1 MKILII
7 EDEINIARV
16 IQLYLEQA
24 NYTVLVATDGVAGLE
39 LHAREH
45 PDLVILDLML
55 PALDGMEVCRRI
67 RAWANTPILML
78 TARQG
83 EEDRIAGLE
92 LGADDYLVKPFSP
105 REVVSR
111 VKAILRRTAQSAA
124 TGTEM
129 KGVEAEDKAKHEEL
143 HFAGLRINIPARRV
157 EVNGEKVTL
166 TAKEFDL
173 LLTLASAPDRVFT
186 RETLLNS
193 VWGYTYLGDGR
204 TVDVHIGTLR
214 KKMEAV
220 VDAPQYI
227 KTVWGVGYKFEPE
240 GLARPACTELPGR
253 GTGCYRGVDG
263 RHHLRCTELLL
274 QYRKRPLA
282 HASRVNRRT
291 GCAVLSCCRRKLG
304 QSAADRVE

>member
-7 EDEINIARV
+7 EDEANIAQVLR
-16 IQLYLEQA
+16 LYLEQA
-24 NYTVLVATDGVAGLE
+24 NYTVLVASDGVAGLE

-111 VKAILRRTAQSAA
+111 VKAILRRTAVHVPASNNGSENGAS
-124 TGTEM
+124 M
-129 KGVEAEDKAKHEEL
+129 HDKGKAVDAGEEL
-143 HFAGLRINIPARRV
+143 RFGGMHINVPARRV
-157 EVNGEKVTL
+157 EVQGQDIPL

-173 LLTLASAPDRVFT
+173 LVTLASSPDRVFT
-186 RETLLNS
+186 RESLLDQI
-193 VWGYTYLGDGR
+193 WGYTYLGDGR
-204 TVDVHIGTLR
+204 TVDVHVGTLR
-214 KKMEAV
+214 KKIEGAAGGEA
-220 VDAPQYI
+220 AHMI
-227 KTVWGVGYKFEPE
+227 KTVWGVGYKFVSE
-240 GLARPACTELPGR
+240 G
-253 GTGCYRGVDG
+253 
-263 RHHLRCTELLL
+263 
-274 QYRKRPLA
+274 
-282 HASRVNRRT
+282 
-291 GCAVLSCCRRKLG
+291 
-304 QSAADRVE
+304 